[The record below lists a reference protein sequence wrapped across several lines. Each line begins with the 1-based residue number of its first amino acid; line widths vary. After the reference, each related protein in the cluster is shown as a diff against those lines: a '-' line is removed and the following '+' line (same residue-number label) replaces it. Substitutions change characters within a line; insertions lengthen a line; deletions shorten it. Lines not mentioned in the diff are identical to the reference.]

1 MVVITEG
8 RRAMMKA
15 RMGWGG
21 LDLERRRRESVCLRM
36 EVMRKA

>member
-21 LDLERRRRESVCLRM
+21 LDLERKRERERLS
-36 EVMRKA
+36 